1 MTNGKYKKKRLKNQL
16 DPTSLVFLF
25 KILCFIEFNLYIWS
39 SLLQIKLNIFTMTA
53 GFSMWDYVVFIAYA
67 ILILGVGLWVS
78 RDKKGHQ
85 KNAEDY
91 FLASKSLPWWAIG
104 ASLIAAN
111 ISAEQFIGMSGSG
124 FALGLAIASYEW
136 MAALTLIIVGKYFL
150 PIFIEKGLYTIPE
163 FVEKRFSTN
172 LKTILAVFWL
182 GLYVFVNLTSVLYL
196 GGLAIETI
204 MGVDMMYAIIGLALF
219 AAAYS
224 LYGGLS
230 AVAWTDVIQVVF
242 LVLGG
247 LVTTYLALNTV
258 SGGEGVMAGFHKV
271 WDAAPE
277 KFHMVL
283 EEFNSDGSTNS
294 NYLDLPGIWVLVGG
308 LWVANLYYWGFNQ
321 YIIQRTL
328 AAKSLKESQKG
339 ILLAAFLKLL
349 IPLIVVVPGIAAYV
363 MVNDPEIMATLG
375 SVGQLNTPSLEQAD
389 KAYPWLLQFLPTGL
403 KGVAFAAL
411 AAAIVSSLAS
421 MLNSTSTIFTM
432 DIYKQYFNK
441 EAGDKKTVN
450 VGRITAAVALII
462 AVMVAP
468 LLDGL
473 DQAFQYIQEYTGLV
487 SPGILAVF
495 LLGLFWKKTT
505 NKGAIWGAILSIP
518 VALALKILPKQVDA
532 FDWLAPWMH
541 QMGISTLLSMAI
553 IMILSNVET
562 KGADDPKGIPLTKEL
577 FNTTPLFNVGAFVV
591 MVVLAVLY
599 AVFW

>member
-1 MTNGKYKKKRLKNQL
+1 MNTN
-16 DPTSLVFLF
+16 F
-25 KILCFIEFNLYIWS
+25 
-39 SLLQIKLNIFTMTA
+39 
-53 GFSMWDYVVFIAYA
+53 GFWDYAVFVAYA
-67 ILILGVGLWVS
+67 LLILGVGLWVS

-136 MAALTLIIVGKYFL
+136 MAALTILIVGKFFL

-172 LKTILAVFWL
+172 LKTILAVFWIA
-182 GLYVFVNLTSVLYL
+182 LYIFVNLTSVLYL
-196 GGLAIETI
+196 GALAIQTI
-204 MGVDMMYAIIGLALF
+204 MGVPMIYGVVGLALF

-258 SGGEGVMAGFHKV
+258 SDGHGVIAGFKTIYETTP
-271 WDAAPE
+271 DRFAMILD
-277 KFHMVL
+277 K
-283 EEFNSDGSTNS
+283 S
-294 NYLDLPGIWVLVGG
+294 NPAYNDLPGIGVLVGG

-328 AAKSLKESQKG
+328 AAKSVKESQKG
-339 ILLAAFLKLL
+339 ILLAAFLKLI
-349 IPLIVVVPGIAAYV
+349 IPLIVVIPGIAAYV
-363 MVNDPEIMATLG
+363 MANDPEILARLG
-375 SVGQLNTPSLEQAD
+375 DAAQTHLPTMEQAD
-389 KAYPWLLQFLPTGL
+389 KAYPWLLHFLPTGL

-432 DIYKQYFNK
+432 DIYKPYINK
-441 EAGDKKTVN
+441 NASDKQTVN
-450 VGRITAAVALII
+450 MGRLTAFIALVI
-462 AVMVAP
+462 ACVMAP
-468 LLDGL
+468 LLGGI
-473 DQAFQYIQEYTGLV
+473 DQAFQFIQEYTGVV

-505 NKGAIWGAILSIP
+505 NKGAIVGALSSIPIAMYFKVAPKGWSTNPIFVDLPWMDQMGYTAILTMIII
-518 VALALKILPKQVDA
+518 ALVSYVQHKGQDDPR
-532 FDWLAPWMH
+532 
-541 QMGISTLLSMAI
+541 GIS
-553 IMILSNVET
+553 
-562 KGADDPKGIPLTKEL
+562 LTKSL
-577 FNTTPLFNVGAFVV
+577 FKTTPLFNAGAFAV
-591 MVVLAVLY
+591 MIILVVLY
-599 AVFW
+599 SVFWS

>member
-1 MTNGKYKKKRLKNQL
+1 MT
-16 DPTSLVFLF
+16 SAF
-25 KILCFIEFNLYIWS
+25 
-39 SLLQIKLNIFTMTA
+39 
-53 GFSMWDYVVFIAYA
+53 GFWDYFIFITYA

-124 FALGLAIASYEW
+124 FVSGLAIASYEW
-136 MAALTLIIVGKYFL
+136 MAALTLLIVGKYFL

-163 FVEKRFSTN
+163 FVEKRYSTN
-172 LKTILAVFWL
+172 LKTILAVFWI
-182 GLYVFVNLTSVLYL
+182 GLYVFVNLASVLYL
-196 GGLAIETI
+196 GSLALETI
-204 MGVDMMYAIIGLALF
+204 MGIPMMYGVMGLALF

-247 LVTTYLALNTV
+247 LATTYLALDTV
-258 SGGEGVMAGFHKV
+258 SGGEGVMAGIKTIY
-271 WDAAPE
+271 DAAPDRFVMILDE
-277 KFHMVL
+277 
-283 EEFNSDGSTNS
+283 S
-294 NYLDLPGIWVLVGG
+294 NPEYKNLPGIAVLVGG
-308 LWVANLYYWGFNQ
+308 MWVANLYYWGFNQ

-328 AAKSLKESQKG
+328 AAKSLKEAQKG
-339 ILLAAFLKLL
+339 ILLAAFLKLV

-363 MVNDPEIMATLG
+363 MVNDPEIMARLG
-375 SVGQLNTPSLEQAD
+375 DSGLQNLPSIETAD

-432 DIYKQYFNK
+432 DIYRQYINK
-441 EAGDKKTVN
+441 NASDKKTVN
-450 VGRITAAVALII
+450 TGRISAAVALVI
-462 AVMVAP
+462 ACIMAP
-468 LLDGL
+468 LLGGI
-473 DQAFQYIQEYTGLV
+473 DQAFQFIQEYTGIV

-495 LLGLFWKKTT
+495 MLGLFWKKTT
-505 NKGAIWGAILSIP
+505 NKGAIVGALVSIP
-518 VALALKILPKQVDA
+518 IAMYFKVAPNGWATNSLFVDIP
-532 FDWLAPWMH
+532 FMD
-541 QMGISTLLSMAI
+541 QMGYTVLLTMIVI
-553 IMILSNVET
+553 ILTSLMQN
-562 KGADDPKGIPLTKEL
+562 KGEEDPKGIQISKGL
-577 FNTTPLFNVGAFVV
+577 FKTSPTFNIGAFAV
-591 MVVLAVLY
+591 MLILVVLY
-599 AVFW
+599 ALFWN